1 MASAAGSI
9 SGMAGDSG
17 APNASSDAMQDD
29 ALVKA
34 DLRNFER
41 LKNERAPWE
50 SLWRE
55 IDERFPNGAGGF
67 NQTTPGARRGEG
79 NFDSTHITANARF
92 SAAMTAI
99 TVPEEKQYIRPRF
112 ADPELMKIRDVKL
125 WCERAGQRMYDIRY
139 SALSGF
145 GMSAHED
152 FDQLGRYG
160 TSLVWTDA
168 MASRGL
174 VYRTLHLSE
183 CYIDTDAAG
192 LIDTVFRSFKRTARE
207 CEQLFG
213 LDALTPK
220 MRKSLEDQKEHDEYE
235 LIHVVTPNTVWDRDK
250 LDWRRM
256 PIASRY
262 LAVDEK
268 IYLRRAGFHSMP
280 ISGSRHTTSPMEKY
294 GRSPAI
300 NQLPAIH
307 GVNAMKHTSLR
318 AGHKAVD
325 PALAFYDD
333 DGITSIASKPG
344 GLNAGLVSEDG
355 RLLVARMPG
364 GENGLPYA
372 ADMMEQERAAIRT
385 EFLEEFYKILTDPNS
400 RMTTTEVLEVMGKQ
414 GILVRP
420 YASRYRT
427 EKQAA
432 MCNRDLDLEMR
443 AGQLEPFPPEVVEA
457 GAWPTMDYDNPLSAM
472 AKAEEAGRTMRF
484 VEVLTP
490 WAQIDNGAVFD
501 YVDTDEL
508 IPGMAD
514 AIGVPARY
522 VRSKEQVAAMRKDR
536 ADAEQMA
543 TALDGVATAA
553 GAAKDFAQANQISEA
568 A

>member
-1 MASAAGSI
+1 MADDVQA
-9 SGMAGDSG
+9 
-17 APNASSDAMQDD
+17 AMQDD
-29 ALVKA
+29 DLVKA
-34 DLRNFER
+34 DLRNFAR
-41 LKNERAPWE
+41 LKDERAPWD
-50 SLWRE
+50 SLFQE
-55 IDERFPNGAGGF
+55 VDERFPNGAGGF
-67 NQTTPGARRGEG
+67 LQTTPGARRGEG
-79 NFDSTHITANARF
+79 NFDPTHITANGRF

-112 ADPELMKIRDVKL
+112 ADPDLMKIRAVKL
-125 WCERAGQRMYDIRY
+125 WCERAGQRLYDIRY
-139 SALSGF
+139 AATTGF

-168 MASRGL
+168 IEGRGL
-174 VYRTLHLSE
+174 VYRTLHLSQ
-183 CYIDTDAAG
+183 CFIDTDAAG
-192 LIDTVFRSFKRTARE
+192 LIDTVFRCFKLTARQ
-207 CEQLFG
+207 CEQMFG
-213 LDALTPK
+213 KDGLTPK
-220 MRKSLEDQKEHDEYE
+220 MREALAQPGKEHTEFE
-235 LIHVVTPNTVWDRDK
+235 IVHVVCPNTTWDAEKMDHQG
-250 LDWRRM
+250 M

-268 IYLRRAGFHSMP
+268 MYLRRKGFHSMP

-300 NQLPAIH
+300 NMLPTIH
-307 GVNAMKHTSLR
+307 GLNAMKHTTLR

-325 PALAFYDD
+325 PALIYFDD
-333 DGITSIASKPG
+333 DGITSLSTKPNG
-344 GLNAGLVSEDG
+344 MTGGLVSEEG
-355 RLLVARMPG
+355 RPLVARMPG

-372 ADMMEQERAAIRT
+372 MDMMEQERSTIRT

-432 MCNRDLDLEMR
+432 MCQRDLELALRHE
-443 AGQLEPFPPEVVEA
+443 QIEPFPPEVLEA
-457 GAWPTMDYDNPLSAM
+457 GAWPVIDYDNPLAAM

-490 WAQIDNGAVFD
+490 WAQADPGVFD

-522 VRSKEQVAAMRKDR
+522 VRGKDQVAAMRQQR
-536 ADAEQMA
+536 AEAEEA
-543 TALDGVATAA
+543 AAGVAAIGDIA

>member
-1 MASAAGSI
+1 
-9 SGMAGDSG
+9 MAGDMQ
-17 APNASSDAMQDD
+17 DAMQDD
-29 ALVKA
+29 ELVKA
-34 DLRNFER
+34 DLRNHAR
-41 LKNERAPWE
+41 LKEERAPWE
-50 SLWRE
+50 SLWQE

-67 NQTTPGARRGEG
+67 LQMTPGARRGEQ
-79 NFDSTHITANARF
+79 NFDTTHITANGRF

-99 TVPEEKQYIRPRF
+99 TVPEEKQYIKPRF
-112 ADPELMKIRDVKL
+112 ADPDLMKVREVKL
-125 WCERAGQRMYDIRY
+125 WCERAGQRLYDIRY
-139 SALSGF
+139 AASSGF

-160 TSLVWTDA
+160 TSLVWSEA

-192 LIDTVFRSFKRTARE
+192 LIDTVHRAFKRTARQ

-213 LDALTPK
+213 LDALTAK
-220 MRKSLEDQKEHDEYE
+220 MRKALEPGQNEHEEFE
-235 LIHVVTPNTVWDRDK
+235 LIHIVTPNTQWDRDK

-268 IYLRRAGFHSMP
+268 VYLRRAGFYSMP

-300 NQLPAIH
+300 NKLPTIH
-307 GVNAMKHTSLR
+307 GANQMRHTLLR
-318 AGHKAVD
+318 AAHKAVD
-325 PALAFYDD
+325 PALAFFDD

-344 GLNAGLVSEDG
+344 GVNAGLVSEDG
-355 RLLVARMPG
+355 RILVARMPG
-364 GENGLPYA
+364 GENGIPYA
-372 ADMMEQERAAIRT
+372 DAMIEQERAEIRA

-427 EKQAA
+427 EKQAS
-432 MCNRDLDLEMR
+432 MCNRDLDLALR
-443 AGQLEPFPPEVVEA
+443 AGQIEDFPPEVQEA
-457 GAWPTMDYDNPLSAM
+457 GAWPIMDYDNPLSAM

-484 VEVLTP
+484 MEVLTP

-501 YVDTDEL
+501 YVDTDEMV
-508 IPGMAD
+508 PGLAD
-514 AIGVPARY
+514 AIGVPARF
-522 VRSKEQVAAMRKDR
+522 VRSREQVAAMRQQR
-536 ADAEQMA
+536 SDAEQNA
-543 TALDGVATAA
+543 AGLGALETAA
-553 GAAKDFAQANQISEA
+553 GAFKDIAQGAALSEA